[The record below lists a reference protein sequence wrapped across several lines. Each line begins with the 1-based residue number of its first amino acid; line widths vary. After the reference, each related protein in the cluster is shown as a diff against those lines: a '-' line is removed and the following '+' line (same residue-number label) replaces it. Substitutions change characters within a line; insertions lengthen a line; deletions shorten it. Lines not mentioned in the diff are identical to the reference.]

1 MDRRTRTGLNV
12 LEAALLL
19 GVLGD
24 ALLRATPWGINVL
37 LWSGA
42 LLAALCA
49 LQTRWRGCALAGE
62 GRWLLGAAV
71 LAAAAF
77 AWRDSP
83 TLKLLDALALA
94 VALSLVAWRARG
106 RSVRLARLVDYLRA
120 VGGAGADALFSALPL

>member
-1 MDRRTRTGLNV
+1 MDRRTRTGLNI

-19 GVLGD
+19 GVGGD
-24 ALLRATPWGINVL
+24 ALLRATPWGLNVL

-49 LQTRWRGCALAGE
+49 LHARWRGGALAGE
-62 GRWLLGAAV
+62 GRWLVGAAV

-83 TLKLLDALALA
+83 ALRLLDAASLA

-106 RSVRLARLVDYLRA
+106 RSVRLARIADYLRA
-120 VGGAGADALFSALPL
+120 